1 MTHALD
7 AIKVVRGNAG
17 RKPKYL
23 KEDAEAISRA
33 RARGVTWR
41 QIAEHYGVNPLS
53 APKTFSSV
61 LRRYGVGG
69 QSKWEANL
77 SQYIKREE
85 AKKK

>member
-7 AIKVVRGNAG
+7 AIKAVRSNAG
-17 RKPKYL
+17 RKPKYS

-53 APKTFSSV
+53 APGTFPAV
-61 LRRYGVGG
+61 LRRYGGGG

>member
-7 AIKVVRGNAG
+7 AIEAVPNKAG
-17 RKPKYL
+17 RKPKYS

-53 APKTFSSV
+53 APNTFSSV
-61 LRRYGVGG
+61 LRRYGVGR